1 MIVQIV
7 DEDGTIARTVFNV
20 RSITQRTDLPRVDG
34 DEAIACGFEL
44 AMEFSDT
51 PVIVRHGR
59 TLRVVES
66 EGE

>member
-7 DEDGTIARTVFNV
+7 NEEGTITRTVFNV
-20 RSITQRTDLPRVDG
+20 RSIAQRTDPPRADG

-51 PVIVRHGR
+51 PVIVPHGR

-66 EGE
+66 EGH